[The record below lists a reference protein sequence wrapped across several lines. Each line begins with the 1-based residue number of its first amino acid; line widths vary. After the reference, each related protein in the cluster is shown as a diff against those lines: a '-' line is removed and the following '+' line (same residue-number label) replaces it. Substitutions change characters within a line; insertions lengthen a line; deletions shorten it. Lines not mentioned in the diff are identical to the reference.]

1 MVFGKHEMFTGSNRA
16 SGSLVAAVVF
26 LVTTSCGHKEMKV
39 TDSQMDELIK
49 NEIPIGSTSS
59 QVVAFVDALN
69 IKTTKAINYGYRDW
83 KPSGSDELTG
93 RQDKVT
99 GHLVARLQKVGRDP
113 SQFQVYDMRIVFYFG
128 AGERLID
135 YKITTMGDW

>member
-1 MVFGKHEMFTGSNRA
+1 MFTGSNRT

-26 LVTTSCGHKEMKV
+26 FVTASCGHKEMKV

-49 NEIPIGSTSS
+49 KEIPIGSTRS

-69 IKTTKAINYGYRDW
+69 INTIKAINYGYMDW
-83 KPSGSDELTG
+83 KPSGSDELIG

-99 GHLVARLQKVGRDP
+99 GHLVARLPKVGRDP
-113 SQFQVYDMRIVFYFG
+113 SQFQVYEMRIVFYFG

>member
-1 MVFGKHEMFTGSNRA
+1 M
-16 SGSLVAAVVF
+16 
-26 LVTTSCGHKEMKV
+26 